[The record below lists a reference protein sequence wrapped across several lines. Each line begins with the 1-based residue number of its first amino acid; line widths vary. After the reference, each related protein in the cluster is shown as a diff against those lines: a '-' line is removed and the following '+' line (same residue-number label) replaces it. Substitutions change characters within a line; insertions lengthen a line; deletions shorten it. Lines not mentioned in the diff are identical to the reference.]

1 MASDEGVGQ
10 AQFAAELAHLV
21 LEELAQRLDQLHV
34 YALGKAADIVVA
46 LDGDRGSA
54 GEANALDHVRIERA
68 LGQEIGAADLARFL
82 LEHVDKRLADELALG
97 LGIADAGEAGEEQSL
112 GVHMDERDVVMVA
125 EEADDLL
132 GLAEAH
138 QAVIDEDAGELI
150 ADRLV
155 DQHRRDGAVDAAGK
169 AANHLPLAHLLADLR
184 DLGGRSAE
192 HTSELP
198 SLMRI
203 SYAVFCLEKK

>member
-1 MASDEGVGQ
+1 
-10 AQFAAELAHLV
+10 
-21 LEELAQRLDQLHV
+21 
-34 YALGKAADIVVA
+34 
-46 LDGDRGSA
+46 
-54 GEANALDHVRIERA
+54 
-68 LGQEIGAADLARFL
+68 
-82 LEHVDKRLADELALG
+82 
-97 LGIADAGEAGEEQSL
+97 
-112 GVHMDERDVVMVA
+112 MDVRDVVMVA

-184 DLGGRSAE
+184 DLGRAKHGHGPVAGKTTTMPSDTGEKTAPAGRAGE
-192 HTSELP
+192 
-198 SLMRI
+198 I
-203 SYAVFCLEKK
+203 GV